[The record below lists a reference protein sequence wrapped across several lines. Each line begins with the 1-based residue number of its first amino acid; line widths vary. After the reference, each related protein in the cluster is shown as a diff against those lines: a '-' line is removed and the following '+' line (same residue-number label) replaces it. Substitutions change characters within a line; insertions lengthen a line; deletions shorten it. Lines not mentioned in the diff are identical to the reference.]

1 MATLAGDVSGSALP
15 GEEGRRTAWRRRQQ
29 RQRATARH
37 VDWLFGL
44 ASAKRAHHTA
54 PQARGAGTVEMEQVA
69 ELKSQLVGL
78 EKQLQ
83 ECVAQIA
90 ELTKQLADVDNQ
102 QKELHVRK
110 GNFQHPVSKLQHPVE
125 KQNGDE
131 DLGEH
136 TKLHSQGQATLAHGS
151 GAPSIDSGEVDKAK
165 KKQTIFSWRPSTRGP
180 CFLS

>member
-1 MATLAGDVSGSALP
+1 
-15 GEEGRRTAWRRRQQ
+15 
-29 RQRATARH
+29 
-37 VDWLFGL
+37 
-44 ASAKRAHHTA
+44 
-54 PQARGAGTVEMEQVA
+54 MEQVA

-110 GNFQHPVSKLQHPVE
+110 GNFQPTVTKLQHPVE

-165 KKQTIFSWRPSTRGP
+165 KKQIEIEQFVIRSYAGEAGFLINPDMSIAKVERESYDMRRGDIIHEVNEEAVVDLAEYQKLTKGKGAFMLTLMRPPARRR
-180 CFLS
+180 